1 MLTLALAACHGG
13 GGPRAIGNVAAPAP
27 RVDLMAGL
35 FAGSRPLV
43 YEVTQVESH
52 WDRHDPAAAPD
63 GMVTTTTTNQVKCDL
78 DVARLGRY
86 RTATIECYD
95 DGDGATVEAPV
106 RQAFERTFVTDGT
119 RLWRLAGGEAPTT
132 VAELVAALPATPD
145 LVIGQRPVTP
155 RGPAGPRAD
164 DHASDHGDDAPRPG
178 ASHRVTAAGDGW
190 CVADDRWGGE
200 QEGQAWCLSAS
211 RGVTTATWHYAG
223 LSTMDQRAE
232 LRP

>member
-106 RQAFERTFVTDGT
+106 RQAFERTFGITYPSVQDTQGAIQ
-119 RLWRLAGGEAPTT
+119 LAMTQYVPLQAVPTT
-132 VAELVAALPATPD
+132 LVLDRQGRVAARIL
-145 LVIGQRPVTP
+145 
-155 RGPAGPRAD
+155 
-164 DHASDHGDDAPRPG
+164 G
-178 ASHRVTAAGDGW
+178 AAEKSTLKALIDTALTEA
-190 CVADDRWGGE
+190 
-200 QEGQAWCLSAS
+200 L
-211 RGVTTATWHYAG
+211 
-223 LSTMDQRAE
+223 
-232 LRP
+232 

>member
-78 DVARLGRY
+78 DVARLEIGR
-86 RTATIECYD
+86 AH
-95 DGDGATVEAPV
+95 V
-106 RQAFERTFVTDGT
+106 
-119 RLWRLAGGEAPTT
+119 
-132 VAELVAALPATPD
+132 
-145 LVIGQRPVTP
+145 
-155 RGPAGPRAD
+155 
-164 DHASDHGDDAPRPG
+164 
-178 ASHRVTAAGDGW
+178 
-190 CVADDRWGGE
+190 
-200 QEGQAWCLSAS
+200 
-211 RGVTTATWHYAG
+211 
-223 LSTMDQRAE
+223 
-232 LRP
+232 